1 MIYVFI
7 TLDCL
12 VQFLQSRYKQKTD
25 ILGIVLEKNA
35 NINSVNIDI
44 VKAIIIELTEFGRGR
59 ELQKMKDEIRIIGQF
74 YTIYIW

>member
-1 MIYVFI
+1 MFI

-59 ELQKMKDEIRIIGQF
+59 ELQEMKDEIRIIGQF

>member
-12 VQFLQSRYKQKTD
+12 VQFLQSRYIQKTD
-25 ILGIVLEKNA
+25 ISGIVLKKNA
-35 NINSVNIDI
+35 NMNSVNIDI
-44 VKAIIIELTEFGRGR
+44 AKAIIIELTEFGRGG

-74 YTIYIW
+74 YTIYI